1 MGGRNFTPFQNFKI
15 RELPQGLSS
24 EWVMTKFDYGICVYW
39 ISIART
45 LFSFGQQVGL
55 KRVISNGE
63 IHDIQ
68 LEGYSL

>member
-1 MGGRNFTPFQNFKI
+1 MEVPFN
-15 RELPQGLSS
+15 
-24 EWVMTKFDYGICVYW
+24 YGICVYW